1 MFNFKPSTKVSQQL
15 ADDWAFLSPAFGGL
29 AGVALGVL
37 IANLVGIV

>member
-1 MFNFKPSTKVSQQL
+1 MFNNKLSTKVSQQL
-15 ADDWAFLSPAFGGL
+15 SDDLTFLSPAFGGL